1 MAFRKR
7 SETRQKQQADKGASQ
22 EGSGTSDSDSSDH
35 VSESLS
41 DIDDAE
47 ISPYLNTDKEVLYK
61 TMVWEAMN
69 RDYVE
74 KTSTR
79 KRAGKA
85 KEAGPPNKAA
95 KTCTES
101 MDNNTK
107 KSRQEVGNHTHG
119 VKKQRSS
126 KINYGALNA
135 EDYGFEEGLES
146 NEKLNSAEHSEE
158 GQGYDDDSE
167 SEHLNEEDQY
177 KQCYNDV
184 NDKYDYANDDYN
196 GYNDGED
203 YGFDEF

>member
-1 MAFRKR
+1 MALQKQ
-7 SETRQKQQADKGASQ
+7 SQTRQKQQAHSQ

-61 TMVWEAMN
+61 TIVWGAMN

-74 KTSTR
+74 KASTR

-126 KINYGALNA
+126 KINYGALNE

-146 NEKLNSAEHSEE
+146 NEKLNSAEHSED
-158 GQGYDDDSE
+158 GQGYDYDCE
-167 SEHLNEEDQY
+167 SENLNEENQY
-177 KQCYNDV
+177 KQGYNDDNV
-184 NDKYDYANDDYN
+184 TYDYANDDYN
-196 GYNDGED
+196 GYNEGED
-203 YGFDEF
+203 YGFDEFWLK

>member
-7 SETRQKQQADKGASQ
+7 SEPRQKQQADSQ
-22 EGSGTSDSDSSDH
+22 EGSGDSSDH

-61 TMVWEAMN
+61 TIVWEAMN
-69 RDYVE
+69 RDDIE

-85 KEAGPPNKAA
+85 KEAGPLNKSA

-107 KSRQEVGNHTHG
+107 KSRPEVGNHTHG

-126 KINYGALNA
+126 KINYGALNEEA
-135 EDYGFEEGLES
+135 YGFEE
-146 NEKLNSAEHSEE
+146 HCEE
-158 GQGYDDDSE
+158 VQGYDDDSE

-177 KQCYNDV
+177 KPGYNDD
-184 NDKYDYANDDYN
+184 NDTYDYANDDYN

>member
-61 TMVWEAMN
+61 TIVWEAMN
-69 RDYVE
+69 RNYVE

-85 KEAGPPNKAA
+85 TEAGPPNKAA

-107 KSRQEVGNHTHG
+107 KSRQEVGNHTHTHG
-119 VKKQRSS
+119 VKIQRSS
-126 KINYGALNA
+126 KINYGALNE

-146 NEKLNSAEHSEE
+146 NEKLNSAEHSE
-158 GQGYDDDSE
+158 DDDSE

-177 KQCYNDV
+177 KQCYNDA
-184 NDKYDYANDDYN
+184 NDYANDDYN